1 MLFKIDNTTMKTN
14 LKLLDA
20 VALTIDLPEHQ
31 LVTGQVGTIV
41 EVLDTHVFEVEFSDD
56 NGRSYAQVALSEE
69 ILIALHYSPVA
80 A

>member
-1 MLFKIDNTTMKTN
+1 MKTN

-20 VALTIDLPEHQ
+20 VALTVDLPEHK

-41 EVLDTHVFEVEFSDD
+41 EVLDDHVFEVEFSDD
-56 NGRSYAQVALSEE
+56 NGRSYALVGLSAE